1 MVLGKSPPGQFPP
14 DVLPIKF
21 TLPPPGKLPP
31 VNYHLAKFSPGKL
44 PLSEFPP
51 GQIPEPNPQP

>member
-21 TLPPPGKLPP
+21 TPPPRKLPP
-31 VNYHLAKFSPGKL
+31 GNYHLAKFSPGKL

-51 GQIPEPNPQP
+51 GQIP